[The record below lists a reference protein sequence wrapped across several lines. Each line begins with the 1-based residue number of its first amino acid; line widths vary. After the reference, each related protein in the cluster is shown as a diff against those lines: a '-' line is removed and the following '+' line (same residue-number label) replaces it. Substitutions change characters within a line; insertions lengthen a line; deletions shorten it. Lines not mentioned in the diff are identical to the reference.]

1 MSSADPPFRWR
12 SVLVAA
18 LLPTL
23 LFSTGEGAIIP
34 VIPVIAGNVGAT
46 LAIAGFVSGMLVLGE
61 LLGDIP
67 SGVVISHIGER
78 TAMIAASGLSVL
90 GLLTALLAPNPWVLA
105 LGILVVGIATAV
117 FALARHAF
125 MTSFVPMRYRAR
137 ALSTLGGSFRLGY
150 LIGPFLGA
158 GVISL
163 TGAASSVFWV
173 HIAGCA
179 AAAIVLL
186 VLADPEKTFA
196 QAGVRATARAGAPAD
211 APDDAHA
218 HAHARAHAET
228 PGEREVEQESR
239 GLFGT
244 IRANRQVLLT
254 LGLGSTTVAALRASR
269 QVLLPLWA
277 VSIGLH
283 ETQTSLIIGVAGL
296 VDFSLFFAGG
306 WIMDRFGRLWT
317 AVPSMVGLGV
327 GHLALAA
334 TAFLP
339 GTVGWFIGI
348 AMFLSLAN
356 GIGAGILMTLGADL
370 ADPRHPAPFLGAWRF
385 TNDAGAAT
393 APLIVSGLTAL
404 LSLPFAAGALGVLG
418 LVGAVVLRVFVP
430 RYSSRRGP
438 RPDTGATAISA

>member
-1 MSSADPPFRWR
+1 
-12 SVLVAA
+12 
-18 LLPTL
+18 
-23 LFSTGEGAIIP
+23 
-34 VIPVIAGNVGAT
+34 
-46 LAIAGFVSGMLVLGE
+46 VLGE

-67 SGVVISHIGER
+67 SGVVIAHIGER

-90 GLLTALLAPNPWVLA
+90 GLLTALLAPNPWVLG
-105 LGILVVGIATAV
+105 LGILVVGVATAV

-150 LIGPFLGA
+150 LVGPFIGA

-163 TGAASSVFWV
+163 TGAASSVFWI
-173 HIAGCA
+173 HIAGCVA
-179 AAAIVLL
+179 AAVVLL
-186 VLADPEKTFA
+186 VLADPEKTFEGA
-196 QAGVRATARAGAPAD
+196 TVHRAAARA
-211 APDDAHA
+211 AH
-218 HAHARAHAET
+218 ET
-228 PGEREVEQESR
+228 AGEREVEQQAR
-239 GLFGT
+239 GLFRT
-244 IRANRQVLLT
+244 IRANRRVLLT
-254 LGLGSTTVAALRASR
+254 LGMGSTLVAALRASR

-317 AVPSMVGLGV
+317 AVPSMVGLGA

-339 GTVGWFIGI
+339 GPVWWFIGI

-385 TNDAGAAT
+385 TNDAGGAAS
-393 APLIVSGLTAL
+393 PLVVAGLTAL
-404 LSLPFAAGALGVLG
+404 VSLPFAAAALGVLG
-418 LVGAVVLRVFVP
+418 LTGAVVLRIFVP
-430 RYSSRRGP
+430 KYAGHRLA
-438 RPDTGATAISA
+438 RPTGTPAGTG